1 MDVLKL
7 SQKRKIAIFIVVL
20 CFGFLAMGGFIA
32 RKLSMMTS
40 QYDLSGGISQGT
52 TKLFASQ
59 TKLLSLAAERNA
71 LQIKDVARVTE
82 LLAGLSHDIDKD
94 VTFLKN
100 AGFEREGEMLYE
112 AMTRFENAM
121 HPWLKTKS
129 ELGFNFSEGKEGELT
144 QLAAQIEAKIEET
157 GMVTIRSDFRAM
169 IKAQQNYL
177 LAPNEKNLKLFN
189 RAMAT
194 FINTSKLYAAL
205 SGYQSE
211 VDQFKQ
217 TFARVGE
224 LSQQVKN
231 YERELSA
238 SEQAVQ
244 QLIQN
249 ASEQLK
255 TVSHDYQ
262 QTAHREA
269 TQTLWSVMAACA
281 LLAAITITIFITLR
295 LSLTRALTQTKIFL
309 DALSQGD
316 LSKRLP
322 ISTNPEDEFNQ
333 LAIALN
339 DSCEHLGLL
348 VNQVQQNSQAL
359 SGDAADLNDG
369 LDQLMS
375 AQTQIVRQTDLLAS
389 ATEQVSVTTQEVS
402 HSLEFVADVSQAST
416 AAAQSGG
423 EVIETAIQSIQDVGN
438 ILNSAAGHIQ
448 QLESA
453 SEKVDAI
460 MDIINGI
467 AEQTNLLALNAA
479 IEAARAGE
487 QGRGFAVVADEVRNL
502 AVKTVDAVSE
512 ITETIETM
520 KRESAEVIQSITQS
534 EDSMK
539 RGQELG
545 QEAIQALSHITEKTN
560 EAANQTAMIFESIK
574 ELAVTSHSMADN
586 MVQISSSMKNLEEN
600 NQRLRKTSKVVAQ
613 RSTHLSEDC
622 QRFAV

>member
-369 LDQLMS
+369 LDLLMS

>member
-7 SQKRKIAIFIVVL
+7 SQKQKIAIFIVIL
-20 CFGFLAMGGFIA
+20 CVGFLAMGGFIA

-40 QYDLSGGISQGT
+40 QYDLSGEVSQGT

-59 TKLLSLAAERNA
+59 TKLLSLAAESNV
-71 LQIKDVARVTE
+71 LQIKDVSRVTE
-82 LLAGLSHDIDKD
+82 LLAQLSQDIDKD
-94 VTFLKN
+94 VRFLKN
-100 AGFEREGEMLYE
+100 AGFEPEGQMLFE
-112 AMTRFENAM
+112 AMSRFENAM

-129 ELGFNFSEGKEGELT
+129 ELGFSISEGKQGVLT
-144 QLAAQIEAKIEET
+144 QLAEKIEAKIEET

-169 IKAQQNYL
+169 IKSQQNYL

-205 SGYQSE
+205 SSYQSE
-211 VDQFKQ
+211 VDQFKK

-231 YERELSA
+231 YESELSA

-249 ASEQLK
+249 ASARLK
-255 TVSHDYQ
+255 AISQEYQ

-281 LLAAITITIFITLR
+281 ALAALTITIFITLR
-295 LSLTRALTQTKIFL
+295 LSLTRSLTQTKTFL
-309 DALSQGD
+309 DRLSQGD

-322 ISTNPEDEFNQ
+322 ITTNTADEFNQ

-348 VNQVQQNSQAL
+348 VNQVQKNSQAL

-369 LDQLMS
+369 LDQLMT
-375 AQTQIVRQTDLLAS
+375 AQTHIVRQTDLLAS

-402 HSLEFVADVSQAST
+402 NSLEFVADVSQAST
-416 AAAQSGG
+416 SAAQAGG
-423 EVIETAIQSIQDVGN
+423 EIIEAAIQSIQDVGD

-453 SEKVDAI
+453 SEKVDAV

-520 KRESAEVIQSITQS
+520 KRESAEVIQYIAQS
-534 EDSMK
+534 EGAMT
-539 RGQELG
+539 RGQEQG
-545 QEAIQALSHITEKTN
+545 QEAIQALSQITEKAN
-560 EAANQTAMIFESIK
+560 EAASQTARIFESIK
-574 ELAVTSHSMADN
+574 ELAVTSHSMADS

-600 NQRLRKTSKVVAQ
+600 NQRLRKTSKVVDQ

>member
-7 SQKRKIAIFIVVL
+7 SQKQKIAIFIVIL
-20 CFGFLAMGGFIA
+20 CVGFLAMGGFIA
-32 RKLSMMTS
+32 HKLSMMTS
-40 QYDLSGGISQGT
+40 QYDLSGEVSQGT

-59 TKLLSLAAERNA
+59 TKLLSLAAESNV
-71 LQIKDVARVTE
+71 LQIKDVSRVTE
-82 LLAGLSHDIDKD
+82 LLAQLSQDIDKD
-94 VTFLKN
+94 VHFLKN
-100 AGFEREGEMLYE
+100 AGFEPEGQMLFE
-112 AMTRFENAM
+112 AMSRFENAM

-129 ELGFNFSEGKEGELT
+129 ELGFSISEGKQGVLT
-144 QLAAQIEAKIEET
+144 QLAEKIEAKIEET

-169 IKAQQNYL
+169 IKSQQNYL

-205 SGYQSE
+205 SSYQSE
-211 VDQFKQ
+211 VDQFKK

-231 YERELSA
+231 YESELSA

-249 ASEQLK
+249 ASARLK
-255 TVSHDYQ
+255 AISQEYQ

-269 TQTLWSVMAACA
+269 TQTLWSVMVACA
-281 LLAAITITIFITLR
+281 ALAALTITIFITLR
-295 LSLTRALTQTKIFL
+295 LSLTRSLTQTKTFL
-309 DALSQGD
+309 DSLSQGD

-322 ISTNPEDEFNQ
+322 ITTNTADEFNQ

-348 VNQVQQNSQAL
+348 VNQVQKNSQAL

-369 LDQLMS
+369 LDQLMT
-375 AQTQIVRQTDLLAS
+375 AQTHIVRQTDLLAS

-402 HSLEFVADVSQAST
+402 NSLEFVADVSQAST
-416 AAAQSGG
+416 SAAQAGG
-423 EVIETAIQSIQDVGN
+423 EIIEAAIQSIQDVGD

-453 SEKVDAI
+453 SEKVDAV

-520 KRESAEVIQSITQS
+520 KRESAEVIQYIAQS
-534 EDSMK
+534 EGSMT
-539 RGQELG
+539 RGQEQG
-545 QEAIQALSHITEKTN
+545 QEAIQALSQITEKAN
-560 EAANQTAMIFESIK
+560 EAASQTARIFESIK
-574 ELAVTSHSMADN
+574 ELAVTSHSMADS

-600 NQRLRKTSKVVAQ
+600 NQRLRKTSKVVDQ

>member
-7 SQKRKIAIFIVVL
+7 SQKRKVAIFIVVL
-20 CFGFLAMGGFIA
+20 CFGFLVMGGFIA

-71 LQIKDVARVTE
+71 LQIKDVSRVTE
-82 LLAGLSHDIDKD
+82 LLAELSQDIDKD
-94 VTFLKN
+94 VSFLKN
-100 AGFEREGEMLYE
+100 AGFEREGKMLFE
-112 AMTRFENAM
+112 AMNRFENAM

-129 ELGFNFSEGKEGELT
+129 ELGFSISEGKKGELT

-169 IKAQQNYL
+169 IKSQQNYL

-205 SGYQSE
+205 SSYQSE

-231 YERELSA
+231 YEMELSA

-255 TVSHDYQ
+255 LVSYDYQ
-262 QTAHREA
+262 QTAHQEA

-281 LLAAITITIFITLR
+281 ALAALTITIFITLR
-295 LSLTRALTQTKIFL
+295 LSLTRALAQTKIFL

-322 ISTNPEDEFNQ
+322 ITANPEDEFNQ

-339 DSCEHLGLL
+339 NSCEHLGVL
-348 VNQVQQNSQAL
+348 VNQVQKNSQAL

-375 AQTQIVRQTDLLAS
+375 SQTQIVRQTDLLAS

-402 HSLEFVADVSQAST
+402 NSLEFVADVSQAST
-416 AAAQSGG
+416 AAAHEGG
-423 EVIETAIQSIQDVGN
+423 EIIETAIQSIQDVGN
-438 ILNSAAGHIQ
+438 ILQSAAGHIQ

-453 SEKVDAI
+453 SEKVDAV
-460 MDIINGI
+460 MEIINGI

-520 KRESAEVIQSITQS
+520 KRESAEVIQYIAQS
-534 EDSMK
+534 ESSML
-539 RGQELG
+539 RGQEQG
-545 QEAIQALSHITEKTN
+545 QEAIRALSHITDKAN
-560 EAANQTAMIFESIK
+560 EAASQTAMIFESIK

-586 MVQISSSMKNLEEN
+586 MVEISSSMKNLEEN
-600 NQRLRKTSKVVAQ
+600 NQRLRKASKGVDQ
-613 RSTHLSEDC
+613 RSTELFEDC

>member
-32 RKLSMMTS
+32 HKLSMMTS
-40 QYDLSGGISQGT
+40 QYDLSGEISQGT

-71 LQIKDVARVTE
+71 LQIKDVSRVTE
-82 LLAGLSHDIDKD
+82 LLAKLSEDIDKD
-94 VTFLKN
+94 VTFLKD
-100 AGFEREGEMLYE
+100 AGFEREGKMLFE
-112 AMTRFENAM
+112 AMSRFENAM

-129 ELGFNFSEGKEGELT
+129 ELGFNISEGKQGVLT
-144 QLAAQIEAKIEET
+144 QLAEQIEAKIEET

-169 IKAQQNYL
+169 IKSQQNYL
-177 LAPNEKNLKLFN
+177 LAPNEKNFKSFN

-205 SGYQSE
+205 SSYQTE

-231 YERELSA
+231 YELELSA

-249 ASEQLK
+249 ASERLK
-255 TVSHDYQ
+255 SVSRDYQ

-281 LLAAITITIFITLR
+281 ALAAITITIFITLR
-295 LSLTRALTQTKIFL
+295 LSLTRSLTQTKIFL

-322 ISTNPEDEFNQ
+322 ITTNPEDEFNQ

-348 VNQVQQNSQAL
+348 VNQVQKNSQAL

-375 AQTQIVRQTDLLAS
+375 AQTHIVRQTDLLAS

-402 HSLEFVADVSQAST
+402 NSLEFVADVSQAST
-416 AAAQSGG
+416 AAAQAGG
-423 EVIETAIQSIQDVGN
+423 EIIESAIQSIQDVGN

-453 SEKVDAI
+453 SEKVDAV

-520 KRESAEVIQSITQS
+520 KRESAEVIQYIAQS
-534 EDSMK
+534 EGSMK
-539 RGQELG
+539 RGQEQG
-545 QEAIQALSHITEKTN
+545 QEAIQALSHITEKAN
-560 EAANQTAMIFESIK
+560 EAANQTTMIFESIK
-574 ELAVTSHSMADN
+574 ELAVTSHSMADS

-600 NQRLRKTSKVVAQ
+600 NQRLRKTSKVVDQ